1 MYDNAA
7 RIYIPAQQNDDGI
20 ALRRNESQ
28 HKDVL
33 TSTIV
38 TFGRRLSQRALGVQ
52 NNFFVFRADKVIDD
66 VRRRGVAPRIAEPFS
81 TYQTFHN
88 GCWRMDATVADLER

>member
-1 MYDNAA
+1 MYDNACM
-7 RIYIPAQQNDDGI
+7 YIPAQQNDDGI
-20 ALRRNESQ
+20 ALCRNESQ

-33 TSTIV
+33 TSTII

-52 NNFFVFRADKVIDD
+52 NNFLVFRANKVIDD
-66 VRRRGVAPRIAEPFS
+66 VRRRGVAPGITEPFG

-88 GCWRMDATVADLER
+88 GCWGMDATIADLER